1 MQKQTGWI
9 VAAVAAVLIGGFFTV
24 GRAGA
29 SGGETKKAST
39 VLRGADGVEVGKV
52 RFEDRKGKTRVEVDL
67 RAMPKETALEAFH
80 GFHIHAN
87 SDPANGSDCVA
98 DAEKLSSTWF
108 VSADGHLNA
117 ASKTHG
123 DHTGDMPSVF
133 VNNDATVSMRFDIDR
148 IPISDLANRVVILHA
163 KPDNFGNV
171 PVGSAAD
178 QYTPGADALA
188 KTQGTGNAGDRIA
201 CGVITVGK

>member
-1 MQKQTGWI
+1 MEKRTGWI
-9 VAAVAAVLIGGFFTV
+9 IAAVAALMIGGLLTV
-24 GRAGA
+24 GRAAA
-29 SGGETKKAST
+29 SDSNKKAST

-52 RFEDRKGKTRVEVDL
+52 RFEDSKGKTRVHVDL
-67 RAMPKETALEAFH
+67 TAMPKDTALEAFH

-98 DAEKLSSTWF
+98 DATKAASTWF
-108 VSADGHLNA
+108 VSADGHLNT

-123 DHTGDMPSVF
+123 DHTGDLPSVF
-133 VNNDATVSMRFDIDR
+133 VNKDSTVSMKFDIDR
-148 IPISDLANRVVILHA
+148 VAMTDLANRAVILHA

-171 PVGSAAD
+171 PVGSAPD
-178 QYTPGADALA
+178 QYTAGADALA
-188 KTQGTGNAGDRIA
+188 RTQGTGNAGDRIA

>member
-1 MQKQTGWI
+1 MQKRTSWI
-9 VAAVAAVLIGGFFTV
+9 IAAIAAVLLGGFLTV

-29 SGGETKKAST
+29 SADNKKAST

-52 RFEDRKGKTRVEVDL
+52 RFEDNKTKTRVQVDL
-67 RAMPKETALEAFH
+67 QAIPKDTALEAFH

-87 SDPANGSDCVA
+87 SDPANGVDCVA
-98 DAEKLSSTWF
+98 DPAKPASTWF
-108 VSADGHLNA
+108 VSADGHLNT

-133 VNNDATVSMRFDIDR
+133 VNNDSTVSMRFDIDR
-148 IPISDLANRVVILHA
+148 IPISDLTNRVVILHA

-171 PVGSAAD
+171 PVGTAPD
-178 QYTPGADALA
+178 QYVAGADALA

>member
-1 MQKQTGWI
+1 MEKRTGWI
-9 VAAVAAVLIGGFFTV
+9 IAAIAAVLIGGFLTV
-24 GRAGA
+24 GRAWANDGNN
-29 SGGETKKAST
+29 KAST
-39 VLRGADGVEVGKV
+39 VLRGGDGVEVGKV
-52 RFEDRKGKTRVEVDL
+52 RFQDSKDKTRVEIDL
-67 RAMPKETALEAFH
+67 RAMPKDTALEAFH

-87 SDPANGSDCVA
+87 SDPANGVDCVA
-98 DAEKLSSTWF
+98 DAAKPASTWF
-108 VSADGHLNA
+108 VSADGHLNT

-133 VNNDATVSMRFDIDR
+133 VNNDSTVSMRFDIDR

-171 PVGSAAD
+171 PVGTAPD
-178 QYTPGADALA
+178 QYVAGADALA

>member
-1 MQKQTGWI
+1 MQKHTGWI
-9 VAAVAAVLIGGFFTV
+9 VAAVAAVGIVGGLAV
-24 GRAGA
+24 GGAGA
-29 SGGETKKAST
+29 SGGSKKAST
-39 VLRGADGVEVGKV
+39 VMLGPDGVEVGKV
-52 RFEDRKGKTRVEVDL
+52 RFEDAKSKTRVHVDL
-67 RAMPKETALEAFH
+67 RAMPKDAALEAFH

-98 DAEKLSSTWF
+98 DATKAASTWF
-108 VSADGHLNA
+108 VSADGHLNTT
-117 ASKTHG
+117 SKTHG

-133 VNNDATVSMRFDIDR
+133 VNNDATVSMRFEIDR

-171 PVGSAAD
+171 PVGTADD
-178 QYTPGADALA
+178 QYTAAKDALA